1 MVDISSQEKK
11 INIKIQSGGVQANVG
26 VTQDTA
32 QYYSEK
38 SREWA
43 TSNRIVEN
51 IDYSSKYY
59 AEKSKESE
67 AKAENYER
75 SVTEKYNSFV
85 EVSNQAEAELQ
96 TLKEY
101 SISQINT
108 VTSSGISD
116 IANKTNEAIT
126 NLNTNIE
133 TATSEINNVKNNA
146 VTQLSKEASNQ
157 IQNIEKTG
165 FYMRDDKLYFINSEG
180 KEEEFKSG
188 GGASLPIGFIGQ
200 TTVPIDES
208 LGLRRYANGTQ
219 MSIDANTEEFVATIE
234 RWSQI
239 YPSMVAS
246 SQEEWNTI
254 KTLSVFGH
262 CGKYFIDRE
271 QGYIQLPLVLN
282 AQGLGDLTNFS
293 NIKEESLPNI
303 LGTTSLGH
311 LASTGAFKVSS
322 NTKSVST
329 YQGTTTGNS
338 TDFDASLSSSTYKN
352 DAPVQQEAIMYPYF
366 IQIASGATT
375 TIDVKNE
382 VELNIPFFLGM
393 SKYFDVQPNNLSW
406 KQGGTNITNAEYPS
420 YYELVVKVYNGTE
433 TVNGM
438 SVKSINENYTDYDF
452 VLDSANEQFRLPLL
466 NGSEDISSDDKLD
479 MELLANNT
487 KYTAPA
493 NGWFTVQKTAGVNQ
507 GYIYIW
513 NENNNIVSEWIA
525 TNQYY
530 VSKVNLFVK
539 KGDIVRVGYNLT
551 GKTDYFGFVYAKG
564 NGTLY
569 YYVGETAQNANLI
582 NVPRI
587 AENKADIN
595 ASNFSNVGKTTLA
608 SFPMPSEKFINLT
621 LGASGDTYVAPANG
635 YVYFLKRATAIGQLV
650 SISLST
656 STGANLSA
664 YSRAVV
670 NNDLPRCYLPVAKG
684 QQFSVG
690 YTTDGTDAMTFKFY
704 YAVGS
709 ESEAN

>member
-43 TSNRIVEN
+43 ISNRIVDGV
-51 IDYSSKYY
+51 DYSSKYY
-59 AEKSKESE
+59 ANKANES
-67 AKAENYER
+67 AVKVENSLIRVEE
-75 SVTEKYNSFV
+75 TKNSAV
-85 EVSNQAEAELQ
+85 DEITSIKNSAINDVQDISANSIEDIEQA
-96 TLKEY
+96 
-101 SISQINT
+101 
-108 VTSSGISD
+108 
-116 IANKTNEAIT
+116 
-126 NLNTNIE
+126 
-133 TATSEINNVKNNA
+133 KNN
-146 VTQLSKEASNQ
+146 T
-157 IQNIEKTG
+157 IQNISVEGQKQIANIERTG
-165 FYMRDDKLYFINSEG
+165 FYMRDDKLYFINSKGE
-180 KEEEFKSG
+180 EEEFKSG
-188 GGASLPIGFIGQ
+188 GGTSLPIGFIGQ

-208 LGLRRYANGTQ
+208 LGLQRYPNGSQMIINAN
-219 MSIDANTEEFVATIE
+219 NEEFVKTIE

-239 YPSMVAS
+239 YPSMVTS
-246 SQEEWNTI
+246 SQDEWNTI
-254 KTLSVFGH
+254 KTLSVFGQ

-271 QGYIQLPLVLN
+271 QGYIQLPLIIN

-293 NIKEESLPNI
+293 NIKPQTLPNI
-303 LGTTSLGH
+303 KATSSLGY
-311 LASTGAFKVSS
+311 LSSAGAFKKSS

-329 YQGTTTGNS
+329 YAGTTTGNS
-338 TDFDASLSSSTYKN
+338 TDFDASSSSSVYQ
-352 DAPVQQEAIMYPYF
+352 DGAPVQQEAIQYPYF

-438 SVKSINENYTDYDF
+438 SVKSIDENYTDYDF

-466 NGSEDISSDDKLD
+466 NGSEDIPSDNKVD

-513 NENNNIVSEWIA
+513 NENNNIVNEWIA

-539 KGDIVRVGYNLT
+539 KGDIARVGYNLT

-621 LGASGDTYVAPANG
+621 LGASGDTYIAPANG
-635 YVYFLKRATAIGQLV
+635 YVYIIKRVSTIGQYV
-650 SISLST
+650 AISINNA
-656 STGANLSA
+656 TGANLNA
-664 YSRAVV
+664 YSRAPIA
-670 NNDLPRCYLPVAKG
+670 NDLPRCYLPVAKG
-684 QQFSVG
+684 QQFSIS
-690 YTTDGTDAMTFKFY
+690 YTADGDNRDTKFKFY